1 MPSVLFQPFQSSG
14 APSMPVVEAHHS
26 HKWNSTK
33 CRGSARTFTWCQAR
47 WDLLSGSAR
56 RSKSSCRCLLGDRQW
71 WHGSTGHT
79 GDACRLCNVCRE
91 RSQICGTDKDERDQQ
106 EWMTEGGGEKGLY
119 SHVTLAQD
127 DVSHLLSGQSELTLA
142 DLLKHRTFK
151 NTSIFSPLQW
161 GVRKTPEANFLHT
174 VCTHRFGIL
183 GSLQNAITAP
193 INSPCKKEEWNPASS
208 SPSAGPAR
216 PSAVGPGK

>member
-1 MPSVLFQPFQSSG
+1 MHAKCSFSAFSIQWRSQYASG
-14 APSMPVVEAHHS
+14 WSHHS

-106 EWMTEGGGEKGLY
+106 EWMTEGGGRKKR
-119 SHVTLAQD
+119 VFTLML
-127 DVSHLLSGQSELTLA
+127 HL
-142 DLLKHRTFK
+142 HRTMRLIYSLDSRSWLWLTCSNIAPSRIHPFSVHFNEVSEK
-151 NTSIFSPLQW
+151 HLRLIFF
-161 GVRKTPEANFLHT
+161 TPCAHT
-174 VCTHRFGIL
+174 GCFGI
-183 GSLQNAITAP
+183 ITKCNYRADQFTL
-193 INSPCKKEEWNPASS
+193 
-208 SPSAGPAR
+208 
-216 PSAVGPGK
+216 